1 MAGSKLQHM
10 IFLRTIRCLHA
21 SLLALF
27 VVAQVA
33 GIIPLIYEHTLNVYE
48 ATPVAAHGHPHV
60 KPTAANPDADH
71 HHGALD
77 LHAQCCAL
85 HTLAGPLARPI
96 DDAPVDFV
104 SVRIAPDELIAL
116 TGGKPGVLDRPPR
129 PLPLS

>member
-10 IFLRTIRCLHA
+10 IFLRTIRYLHA

-60 KPTAANPDADH
+60 KPTVAIPDADH
-71 HHGALD
+71 HHGERWA
-77 LHAQCCAL
+77 
-85 HTLAGPLARPI
+85 
-96 DDAPVDFV
+96 
-104 SVRIAPDELIAL
+104 
-116 TGGKPGVLDRPPR
+116 
-129 PLPLS
+129 